1 MARCDIPAQV
11 WALFSTAP
19 NLRGL
24 FWTCIGLRGLLYA
37 TSLHLDLTNCSP
49 SHNTLS
55 AFNYCLE
62 GSGLRVTHSTGSL
75 RGSVGAACVRVSIE
89 CAECP
94 LYDDR
99 GIEGSAEFHCAFSF
113 FISPPPTLITYCT
126 ASTPVQMASRA
137 ASGKVP
143 RVCRSCDCERLIL
156 SRRQNSEMIS
166 DTILIRHDMQP
177 HTLKRVVAL
186 EVKAPPSPGLN
197 FYFPPPTR
205 DKISQ
210 LC

>member
-75 RGSVGAACVRVSIE
+75 CGSVGAACVRVSIE

-113 FISPPPTLITYCT
+113 FISPPPR
-126 ASTPVQMASRA
+126 SSRIA
-137 ASGKVP
+137 QPRPQCKWLREQPPGKYHECAGAVI
-143 RVCRSCDCERLIL
+143 VS
-156 SRRQNSEMIS
+156 
-166 DTILIRHDMQP
+166 
-177 HTLKRVVAL
+177 V
-186 EVKAPPSPGLN
+186 
-197 FYFPPPTR
+197 
-205 DKISQ
+205 
-210 LC
+210 